1 MRLRVSVRI
10 WLPLLR
16 AARWSGEPVLSGG
29 LAEIWS
35 CGLYCR
41 IRAMIESGAKR
52 ETGRAP
58 ERHLC
63 KDARNSGLASA

>member
-1 MRLRVSVRI
+1 VRMRLRVSVRF
-10 WLPLLR
+10 WLLLR
-16 AARWSGEPVLSGG
+16 AARWCWEPVLSGG

-35 CGLYCR
+35 CGPYCR
-41 IRAMIESGAKR
+41 IRAMIESGAER

-63 KDARNSGLASA
+63 RDE